1 MHILACIFL
10 RCSSIV
16 LLKRLL
22 CGSRHLS
29 SDLRSFTH
37 EGEKKMQVANQVSLG
52 TNLEII
58 ALCLVVLWLCYR
70 SLKKRGIF

>member
-1 MHILACIFL
+1 MFFDCPVETTAL
-10 RCSSIV
+10 RVPAHVRVI
-16 LLKRLL
+16 
-22 CGSRHLS
+22 CGA
-29 SDLRSFTH
+29 LRK
-37 EGEKKMQVANQVSLG
+37 GEKVQMANQVSLG